1 MIFQINGIDVHS
13 RDQAIKL
20 FSERTSDIV
29 LLLARPATETPCFCI
44 TLISSSP
51 QNETG
56 MVGMA
61 RFLKQL
67 KLFIS
72 V

>member
-29 LLLARPATETPCFCI
+29 LLLARPATQVTVMTFEIPLCRRWQI
-44 TLISSSP
+44 EISLLSTTSI
-51 QNETG
+51 NINLEIY
-56 MVGMA
+56 
-61 RFLKQL
+61 FL
-67 KLFIS
+67 
-72 V
+72 

>member
-29 LLLARPATETPCFCI
+29 LLLARPATQVTVVTFEIPF
-44 TLISSSP
+44 
-51 QNETG
+51 
-56 MVGMA
+56 M
-61 RFLKQL
+61 
-67 KLFIS
+67 
-72 V
+72 